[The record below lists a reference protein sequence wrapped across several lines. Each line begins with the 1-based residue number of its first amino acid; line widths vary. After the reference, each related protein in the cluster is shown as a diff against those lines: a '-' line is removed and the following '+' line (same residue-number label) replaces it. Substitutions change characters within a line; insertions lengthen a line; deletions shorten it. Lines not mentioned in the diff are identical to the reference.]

1 MNEAKSFIELKTE
14 CEDFLKIIGNR
25 IFTNQGEKIMKKAVF
40 FIKLGVV
47 VFLLAGLNAYAQSAT
62 TFTGGLQAPSKIIS
76 TPEGNLL
83 VAEGG
88 NAPNTGRITLVERS
102 GNRRTLITGL
112 PSGPTAEG
120 GLSGPTGLALQ
131 GRTLYVCIGQ
141 GDSTIAGSEQGTEIP
156 NPSPSSTLFS
166 TVLAIQLKAP
176 VDATTGDF
184 TMSVNDQLTF
194 QIKPEVVLVN
204 ASGEKAFVRVLANFR
219 NFTFGSRPNIVR
231 PSNPF
236 GIALIGKNLYTTDA
250 GQNLVWETNINTGE
264 TNVLVYLNNKA
275 NPLPFGPPFVE
286 PVPDSIR
293 AFGKQLLV
301 TYLTGFPF
309 PAGQS
314 EVHKINRV
322 NNSHTTFIGGLSTAI
337 DVLPVEGANGQTR
350 FYVLEFSTAF
360 LTNAPGRL
368 LLYESPSAAPKV
380 LAEGLVSPT
389 SIARDETSGDLFI
402 TEMFT
407 GRIMRASGN

>member
-1 MNEAKSFIELKTE
+1 
-14 CEDFLKIIGNR
+14 
-25 IFTNQGEKIMKKAVF
+25 MKKAIS
-40 FIKLGVV
+40 FIKLAVIV
-47 VFLLAGLNAYAQSAT
+47 LILAGLNTYAQSAT

-88 NAPNTGRITLVERS
+88 NAPNSGRITLVERS

-112 PSGPTAEG
+112 PAGATAEG
-120 GLSGPTGLALQ
+120 GFSGPTGLALQ
-131 GRTLYVCIGQ
+131 GRTLYVSIGQ

-156 NPSPSSTLFS
+156 NPLPSSKLFS
-166 TVLAIQLKAP
+166 TVMAIQLKTP

-184 TMSVNDQLTF
+184 TMSVTDQLAF
-194 QIKPEVVLVN
+194 QIKPEVALVN
-204 ASGEKAFVRVLANFR
+204 TSGEKAFVRIIANFR
-219 NFTFGSRPNIVR
+219 DFTFGSRPNIVR

-236 GIALIGKNLYTTDA
+236 GIALIGKNLYTADA
-250 GQNLVWETNINTGE
+250 GQNLIWETNLNTGATE
-264 TNVLVYLNNKA
+264 VLVYLNNKA
-275 NPLPFGPPFVE
+275 NPLPFGSPFVE

-322 NNSHTTFIGGLSTAI
+322 NNSHTTFIGGLTSAI
-337 DVLPVEGANGQTR
+337 DVLPVESTDGQTR

-368 LLYESPSAAPKV
+368 LLYESQTAAPKV

-389 SIARDETSGDLFI
+389 SIARDETSGDIFI

-407 GRIMRASGN
+407 GRIMRVQGN

>member
-1 MNEAKSFIELKTE
+1 
-14 CEDFLKIIGNR
+14 
-25 IFTNQGEKIMKKAVF
+25 MKKAVS
-40 FIKLGVV
+40 FITFG
-47 VFLLAGLNAYAQSAT
+47 LAVLVLASLNAYAQAAT

-88 NAPNTGRITLVERS
+88 NAANTGRITLIERS
-102 GNRRTLITGL
+102 GNHRTLITGL
-112 PSGPTAEG
+112 PSGATAEG
-120 GLSGPTGLALQ
+120 GFSGPTGLALQ

-156 NPSPSSTLFS
+156 NPSPSSHLFS

-176 VDATTGDF
+176 VDVTTGDF
-184 TMSVNDQLTF
+184 TMTVNDQAAF
-194 QIKPEVVLVN
+194 QIKPEIALVN
-204 ASGEKAFVRVLANFR
+204 AGGEKVFVSIVANFR
-219 NFTFGSRPNIVR
+219 DFTFGSRPNIVR

-236 GIALIGKNLYTTDA
+236 GIALIGKNLYTADA
-250 GQNLVWETNINTGE
+250 GQNLVWETNVNTKE
-264 TNVLVYLNNKA
+264 TRVLVTLNNKA
-275 NPLPFGPPFVE
+275 NPLPFGAPFVE

-293 AFGKQLLV
+293 VFGKQLLV

-322 NNSHTTFIGGLSTAI
+322 NNSHTTFIGGLSSAI
-337 DVLPVEGANGQTR
+337 DVLPVEGTNGQMR
-350 FYVLEFSTAF
+350 FYVLEYSTAF

-368 LLYESPSAAPKV
+368 LLYESLTDAPKV
-380 LAEGLVSPT
+380 LAEGLISPT
-389 SIARDETSGDLFI
+389 SIARDESNGDIFI

-407 GRIMRASGN
+407 GRIMRVQGN